1 MKQKT
6 PAENEEQPTENEQ
19 QHVQSPST
27 PSPKKELSVTVA
39 QADEDETAA
48 IVRDAMQYAAQMA
61 HRYCGLPLPSDDDEH
76 TSEAALSDVA
86 NDSKDNHTEDKEGE
100 KDVAQSEEHV
110 EEAAAEAAAEVE
122 KLTGSHSDPKDD
134 EMHSDP

>member
-1 MKQKT
+1 LSDQFAALSAIPKRARKMKQKT

-48 IVRDAMQYAAQMA
+48 IVRDAMQYAANLQISSA
-61 HRYCGLPLPSDDDEH
+61 YHLPPI
-76 TSEAALSDVA
+76 
-86 NDSKDNHTEDKEGE
+86 DK
-100 KDVAQSEEHV
+100 V
-110 EEAAAEAAAEVE
+110 
-122 KLTGSHSDPKDD
+122 P
-134 EMHSDP
+134 